1 MLGAPSA
8 FRSRATH
15 TASVPGMRLE
25 SLVGGKATIVGPEA
39 TLADAAAH
47 MVETGVDS
55 VAVVAQRSLVGILT
69 EHDIV
74 VAVADGADLEVE
86 PVASWMTEA
95 PDTIAPD
102 IRVSE
107 AVTWLMQTGY
117 RHLPVVDGSEILGI
131 VSVRDLLWAIAGD
144 EGR

>member
-1 MLGAPSA
+1 
-8 FRSRATH
+8 
-15 TASVPGMRLE
+15 MRLE
-25 SLVGGKATIVGPEA
+25 SLVGGKVTIVGPEA

-47 MVETGVDS
+47 MVRQGVDS
-55 VAVVAQRSLVGILT
+55 VAVVAERSLVGILT

-74 VAVADGADLEVE
+74 VAVAQEADLDHD
-86 PVASWMTEA
+86 PVKHWMTEA

-102 IRVSE
+102 ISVRE

-131 VSVRDLLWAIAGD
+131 VSVRDLLWALAGD